1 MLKKGIVYIYN
12 RRNFDEVVVMDLAE
26 ELKKG
31 QRRIDLPSM
40 FKSQT
45 DKPEVSNS
53 SGKNELFKKYI

>member
-40 FKSQT
+40 FKSRA
-45 DKPEVSNS
+45 DNPELTNS
-53 SGKNELFKKYI
+53 SGKNETEVYLK

>member
-40 FKSQT
+40 FKSHP

-53 SGKNELFKKYI
+53 SGKNESIKEYI